1 MTSFPFCRKSTFLLK
16 PMNSNSG
23 LIKLL
28 VISMSFY
35 HKSKHRKKKISS
47 IMVFSCGFFI
57 TKCTVQFQ
65 WLHFSRFV
73 LSTGYL
79 YYYFQ
84 NSISCIFIAFSSLP
98 LYESFGPKNF
108 LIKPSKVLSRKS
120 ALFLYNRNIHVEL
133 NLPVTVFYWM
143 WSTFGMENWPK
154 NFINDWGQSKVILI
168 AHQY

>member
-1 MTSFPFCRKSTFLLK
+1 
-16 PMNSNSG
+16 
-23 LIKLL
+23 
-28 VISMSFY
+28 
-35 HKSKHRKKKISS
+35 
-47 IMVFSCGFFI
+47 MVFSWGFCR

-73 LSTGYL
+73 LSTGNL
-79 YYYFQ
+79 YYYFK

-98 LYESFGPKNF
+98 LYESLGPKNF

-133 NLPVTVFYWM
+133 NLTVTVFYWM

-154 NFINDWGQSKVILI
+154 KFHQWLRSIKSNVNSSSILNVPSLP
-168 AHQY
+168 